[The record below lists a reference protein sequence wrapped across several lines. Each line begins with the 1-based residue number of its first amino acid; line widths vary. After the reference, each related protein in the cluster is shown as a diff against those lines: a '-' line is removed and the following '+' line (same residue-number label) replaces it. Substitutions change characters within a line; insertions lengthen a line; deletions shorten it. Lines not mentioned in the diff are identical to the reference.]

1 MKKNYSEPLM
11 EVVEIRTSQYLLSGS
26 SKVSKTSSGGIFS
39 ETVSGGSG
47 DARARGLEDDDDDWD
62 F

>member
-1 MKKNYSEPLM
+1 MKKNYLEPLM

-26 SKVSKTSSGGIFS
+26 AKVTSTTNNAGFS
-39 ETVSGGSG
+39 TTVSGGSG
-47 DARARGLEDDDDDWD
+47 DARARGYEDDDDWD